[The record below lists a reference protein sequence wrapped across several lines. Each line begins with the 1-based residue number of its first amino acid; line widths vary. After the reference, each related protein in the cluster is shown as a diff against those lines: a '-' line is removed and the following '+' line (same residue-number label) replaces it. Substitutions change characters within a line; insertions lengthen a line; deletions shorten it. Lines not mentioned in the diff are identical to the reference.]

1 VVGFDSP
8 TFRAVAGTALPSGM
22 NGAILGLVRR
32 DDDFLP
38 ARSSA
43 GIVIAR
49 DVDGDLAAWLDRK
62 AAAAVVLRPDRY
74 TYRLLDEAEL
84 DALVALRA
92 PQVLTGE
99 PYPSPAAAIPN

>member
-1 VVGFDSP
+1 MTLLSNGMPVNGFVGTP
-8 TFRAVAGTALPSGM
+8 NTLCEK
-22 NGAILGLVRR
+22 
-32 DDDFLP
+32 LP